1 MRRLDGGPFGII
13 LAQLLNGSAGFII
26 PLWRL
31 LLRPEP
37 QPLATRDVIIVG
49 AGPAGSYTAYR
60 LATLGYDVLVLE
72 EHQRVGDPVNC
83 SGLIG
88 AEAFQRYDLPRRSI
102 LRGFDRARFISPGG
116 YQAIVSASRTVAYVV
131 DRGDFDRSLAEQA
144 QGAGAAYRLGARCV
158 GAKPVED
165 GVEVSV
171 RVGDGAAETLKAR
184 ALVLGTGVR
193 YGLLKASGW
202 SRPGAFLNTAQA
214 EVGMRGVEEVEVYL
228 GRDVSPGSFAWAIPL
243 GEERVKLGVCNHGK
257 ALSYMERLLSHPR
270 VAQRLANG
278 SPEIKT
284 KPIPISPAAR
294 TYFERTLLVGDVA
307 GQVKP
312 TTAGGIYYG
321 IVCADAAARALD
333 YALRRGELGERAL
346 GSYERLWRKE
356 IGRELWVGRHFRR
369 LGSVLSDGQIDRLIR
384 AYREPEFRDLV
395 RRTADFER
403 HSRFILALLASPIF
417 WAGLLDPIRTTV
429 KLNGSA

>member
-1 MRRLDGGPFGII
+1 MTI
-13 LAQLLNGSAGFII
+13 
-26 PLWRL
+26 
-31 LLRPEP
+31 
-37 QPLATRDVIIVG
+37 RDVIIVG
-49 AGPAGSYTAYR
+49 AGPAGSFAAYR
-60 LATLGYDVLVLE
+60 LAAMGYDVLVLE
-72 EHQRVGDPVNC
+72 EHERVGEPVNC

-88 AEAFQRYDLPRRSI
+88 AEAFERYDLPRRSV

-116 YQAIVSASRTVAYVV
+116 YEAIVAAGRTVAYVV

-144 QGAGAAYRLGARCV
+144 QEAGATYRLGTRCV
-158 GAKPVED
+158 GIRPGED

-171 RVGDGAAETLKAR
+171 RTAGGDGRETLKAR
-184 ALVLGTGVR
+184 AVVLGTGVR
-193 YGLLKASGW
+193 YGLLKAKGW

-214 EVGMRGVEEVEVYL
+214 EVAMRGVEEVEVYL
-228 GRDVSPGSFAWAIPL
+228 GREVSPGSFAWAIPL
-243 GEERVKLGVCNHGK
+243 GPDRVKLGVCNHGR
-257 ALSYMERLLSHPR
+257 ALGYMERLLSHPR
-270 VAQRLANG
+270 VAGRLANG

-333 YALRRGELGERAL
+333 GAFKRGELGERAL
-346 GSYERLWRKE
+346 RTYERLWRKE
-356 IGRELWVGRHFRR
+356 IGRELLVGRYFRR
-369 LGSVLSDGQIDRLIR
+369 LGGALSDRQIDRLIR

-417 WAGLLDPIRTTV
+417 WAGLLDPIRSSL
-429 KLNGSA
+429 KLQLP